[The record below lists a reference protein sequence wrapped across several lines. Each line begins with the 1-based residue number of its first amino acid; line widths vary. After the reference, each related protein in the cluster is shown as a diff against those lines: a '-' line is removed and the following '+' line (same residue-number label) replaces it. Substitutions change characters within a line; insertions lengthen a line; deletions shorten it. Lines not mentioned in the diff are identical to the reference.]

1 MFYNEIKFGWNL
13 QWNIIQQNNNG
24 KYLWFHKVGDNHG
37 EKIYS
42 KQDGKCVS
50 NLSRYDFQKFIWYF
64 FLYSYQMEISIP
76 FSTDD
81 TLEINKR
88 FA

>member
-1 MFYNEIKFGWNL
+1 MIKQNANCKSLCFYEFGN
-13 QWNIIQQNNNG
+13 
-24 KYLWFHKVGDNHG
+24 NHG